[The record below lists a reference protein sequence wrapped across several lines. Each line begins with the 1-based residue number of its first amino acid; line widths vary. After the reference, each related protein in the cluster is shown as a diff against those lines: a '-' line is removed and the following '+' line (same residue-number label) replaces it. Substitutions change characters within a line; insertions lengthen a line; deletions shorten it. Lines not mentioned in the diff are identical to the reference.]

1 MAAPFSPLSG
11 AASMIA
17 GPGEDDSAMAQVQA
31 EAARFEWPRW
41 FDRALKAFLALV
53 VASTL
58 GFLAESF
65 AIHAGLL
72 PAAAWSKASFSVEP
86 PVPAGW
92 SKVTQVDPEGQF
104 GKAGIMVG
112 DLVKPD
118 NPFYHMQNRFAG
130 DQAGFTIER
139 GGQRIHLNI
148 TEMPVETDPAATRSQ
163 WIVLL
168 EDLKSLA
175 LTAFALVLLARR
187 WREKAATCLAF
198 LLLGYSIPGGV
209 LPHWAGSGIIAW
221 AIIWLQMAGI
231 ALVVFALPFCHY
243 LIKPRMD
250 RRDQAVFLIW
260 AAISIPFT
268 LLIGLSMAL
277 RWQLPT
283 IGQPIVLF
291 PLVFGGLVATAIVI
305 LRRNFRAADAA
316 GRNRIKMVA
325 AALVLS
331 VLGYALSTIVQ
342 IVLGSRSA
350 LFFPM
355 IGLATLIV
363 ASGPLLLVYTVLRH
377 KLFDFGFV
385 VKRALVYGFV
395 SALIL
400 VGIGLAEWA
409 AKKLVPESWHD
420 ASKVYSA
427 AIALVLFL
435 LFHRIHHWVEHQVEH
450 LFFHKWQANEARLR
464 EFIDAAAHYE
474 RQDSLMRDTVAEFR
488 RFTGTGEVALYWRQD
503 GEDYARLHGEL
514 AAPFEQIDADDP
526 AVARARV
533 SRGAVVVEDTRSAL
547 PASLVLP
554 VIDHGQIVGL
564 LALGAK
570 PNSVGF
576 RPDEV
581 EVMAWAAQQ
590 AGLDLQ
596 SMRARN
602 LETKVA
608 TLEAQVERLSAILS
622 ARTADA

>member
-1 MAAPFSPLSG
+1 
-11 AASMIA
+11 
-17 GPGEDDSAMAQVQA
+17 MAQAQA

-41 FDRALKAFLALV
+41 FDRALKAFLTLII
-53 VASTL
+53 ASTL

-65 AIHAGLL
+65 ALHAGLL
-72 PAAAWSKASFSVEP
+72 PAAAWPKAAFSVEP
-86 PVPAGW
+86 PVPPGW
-92 SKVTQVDPEGQF
+92 AKVIQVAPDGQF
-104 GKAGIMVG
+104 GKAGIVAG

-130 DQAGFTIER
+130 DQVGIAIER
-139 GGQRIHLNI
+139 NGQRSHRIV
-148 TEMPVETDPAATRSQ
+148 TEMPAETDPAASRNQ

-168 EDLKSLA
+168 EDLKSLV
-175 LTAFALVLLARR
+175 LTAFVLLLLFRR
-187 WREKAATCLAF
+187 WREKAAMCLAF
-198 LLLGYSIPGGV
+198 LLLGFSIPGGV

-221 AIIWLQMAGI
+221 TIIWLQMAGI

-243 LIKPRMD
+243 LVKPRMD
-250 RRDQAVFLIW
+250 RRDQAVFW
-260 AAISIPFT
+260 AWVAIGVPFT

-291 PLVFGGLVATAIVI
+291 PLVFGGMVATAIVI
-305 LRRNFRAADAA
+305 LRRNFRSVDAA

-331 VLGYALSTIVQ
+331 VLGYTLSTIVQ

-355 IGLATLIV
+355 IGLSTLIV

-377 KLFDFGFV
+377 KLFDFGFAV
-385 VKRALVYGFV
+385 NRALVYGFV

-409 AKKLVPESWHD
+409 AKKLVPEAWHD

-450 LFFHKWQANEARLR
+450 LFFHKWQANEAKLR
-464 EFIDAAAHYE
+464 QFIEAASHYE

-488 RFTGTGEVALYWRQD
+488 RFTGTQDVALFWRQN
-503 GEDYARLHGEL
+503 GEDYVRLHGAL

-526 AVARARV
+526 AVAQARV

-547 PASLVLP
+547 PANLVLP

-570 PNSVGF
+570 PNAVGY

-596 SMRARN
+596 SMRARG

-608 TLEAQVERLSAILS
+608 TLEAQVEKLSAILS

>member
-1 MAAPFSPLSG
+1 
-11 AASMIA
+11 
-17 GPGEDDSAMAQVQA
+17 MAQSQL

-41 FDRALKAFLALV
+41 FDRALKAFLGLIL
-53 VASTL
+53 ASTL
-58 GFLAESF
+58 GFLVESF
-65 AIHAGLL
+65 ALHAGLL
-72 PAAAWSKASFSVEP
+72 PAAAWPKASFSIEP

-92 SKVTQVDPEGQF
+92 AKVTRVDPDGQF
-104 GKAGIMVG
+104 GKAGIQVG

-130 DQAGFTIER
+130 DQVGIAIER
-139 GGQRIHLNI
+139 NGQRSHRIV
-148 TEMPVETDPAATRSQ
+148 TEMPAETDPNASRAQ

-168 EDLKSLA
+168 EDLKSLV
-175 LTAFALVLLARR
+175 LTAFVLLLLFRR
-187 WREKAATCLAF
+187 WREKAAMCLAL
-198 LLLGYSIPGGV
+198 LLLGFSIPGGV

-221 AIIWLQMAGI
+221 TIIWLQMAGI

-243 LIKPRMD
+243 LVKPRMD
-250 RRDQAVFLIW
+250 RRDRTVFWIW
-260 AAISIPFT
+260 AAISVPAT
-268 LLIGLSMAL
+268 TLIGLSTAL

-283 IGQPIVLF
+283 ILQPMVLF

-305 LRRNFRAADAA
+305 LRRNFRSADAA

-331 VLGYALSTIVQ
+331 VLGYALSAIVQ

-355 IGLATLIV
+355 IGLSTLIV

-385 VKRALVYGFV
+385 VNRALVYGFV

-409 AKKLVPESWHD
+409 AKKLVPEAWHD

-450 LFFHKWQANEARLR
+450 LFFHKWQANEAKLR
-464 EFIDAAAHYE
+464 QFIETASHYE
-474 RQDSLMRDTVAEFR
+474 RQDSLMKETVAEFR
-488 RFTGTGEVALYWRQD
+488 RFTGTEEVSLYWKQDDDDYQRQ
-503 GEDYARLHGEL
+503 HGGL
-514 AAPFEQIDADDP
+514 AMPIDRVDADDP
-526 AVARARV
+526 AIAQARAR
-533 SRGAVVVEDTRSAL
+533 RGPVAIEETRSAL
-547 PASLVLP
+547 AASLLLP
-554 VIDHGQIVGL
+554 VIDHGQVVGF

-570 PNSVGF
+570 PNSVGY

-596 SMRARN
+596 SMRARS
-602 LETKVA
+602 LEAKVS
-608 TLEAQVERLSAILS
+608 TLEAQIDRLSAILS